1 MMLQSACRPLA
12 TVTVLA
18 GAAVTGVET
27 DPPVGLPEFSRDVRL
42 FDFEE
47 RSEQPFEFPLR
58 FQRVGPFGEH
68 PRDGFP
74 PFGQMSFSPISR
86 SGSWSF
92 RFDLESGSMAAA
104 TLPNTIPVIPG
115 ADYAIAAWI
124 RTEGIVH
131 SRARLVASFLDH
143 EGRTIDGSTT
153 ASALTKT
160 EGEWRQVAISAPGA
174 YPEAVDLVL
183 ELQVLQRDQFDRP
196 DADQPLLQDVS
207 GSVWFDDI
215 TVRHL
220 PRIELSA
227 SPSGH
232 VFYATQQPSIT
243 IAVSDLAS
251 EPIEAD
257 LTVRSLRGDV
267 VMQRRIPIRRGR
279 HGQVVPIDDLEL
291 GWYEVTMSLR
301 SGAETLDVKR
311 ITLACLPPVDERR
324 PRAER
329 SIGVSFDGLSLA
341 QVPAA
346 ARLIEELRLPT
357 AVLPVWDTEYVGGAI
372 NPRFDAARAAIERLV
387 DADMNLVLSV
397 PCVPADLAE
406 ALVLDESDVLDL
418 FAGDPAIVRPTLD
431 PVLIVFGQ
439 QVHHWQIGR
448 TMQTSAFW
456 RDDLHDALARTQATL
471 SRLVPGPRLIIPWSI
486 EQMLHDSQPAASRHL
501 VIPYHVAPESIPLYV
516 EPWTANGEVV
526 LVTLQQL
533 PIEGY
538 DHMGR
543 TLDLIMRTLH
553 AWRAGVTRLLIESPW
568 TWDDD
573 GGEPSINP
581 DPSLPCW
588 MVMSRMLTGR
598 RFGGEVPL
606 GSGLRCWQFDGEDGS
621 ILVAWNETAPPDAA
635 RLDVTLSTTSLT
647 VTDWLGN
654 QTQVAP
660 LDGRHVVP
668 LGSAPVFI
676 EGIDPYLARFRQRFA
691 IEPAF
696 ARSVPRDQPHELV
709 LSNPWTVAATGSV
722 RFTGPADWTFSPRHV
737 SFTIPA
743 GEEIR
748 IPFLLRFGRNETAGT
763 KRVELDI
770 EISAH
775 DTYSLAIASEL
786 VVGLEEIEVN
796 ASWRVATNARGE
808 AVDLVISAHITN
820 RADSPLN
827 LEASALAPGFSRMHR
842 TASRL
847 PPGETVVKSFFLPDG
862 ALRLAGKSIQI
873 GVGPIDSPGRV
884 NTLLTIPESAAT
896 AGISDGPP

>member
-1 MMLQSACRPLA
+1 MTLRSVHLPLA
-12 TVTVLA
+12 AAAVLA
-18 GAAVTGVET
+18 IAGVEP
-27 DPPVGLPEFSRDVRL
+27 DPPVGLPEFSRDVRR

-74 PFGQMSFSPISR
+74 PFGQMSFSPIAR

-115 ADYAIAAWI
+115 ADYAIAGWI
-124 RTEGIVH
+124 RTVGIVH
-131 SRARLVASFLDH
+131 ARARLVTSFLDH
-143 EGRTIDGSTT
+143 EGRTIEGSTV
-153 ASALTKT
+153 SSELTKT
-160 EGEWRQVAISAPGA
+160 DGEWRHVAINTTGVFSD
-174 YPEAVDLVL
+174 AVDLVL
-183 ELQVLQRDQFDRP
+183 ELQVLQRDQFAGP
-196 DADQPLLQDVS
+196 DADEPLLQDVA
-207 GSVWFDDI
+207 GSVWFDDF

-220 PRIELSA
+220 PRVELSA
-227 SPSGH
+227 GASGH
-232 VFYATQQPSIT
+232 VFFAPQQPSIT

-257 LTVRSLRGDV
+257 LTVRSLRGAV

-279 HGQVVPIDDLEL
+279 HGQVIPIDDLEL
-291 GWYEVTMSLR
+291 GWYEVIMSLR

-324 PRAER
+324 PRAEKA
-329 SIGVSFDGLSLA
+329 IGVSFDGLSLA
-341 QVPAA
+341 QIPAA
-346 ARLIEELRLPT
+346 SRLIEELRLPT
-357 AVLPVWDTEYVGGAI
+357 AVLPVWDADYVSGASDS
-372 NPRFDAARAAIERLV
+372 RFDAARTAIERLLDSDV
-387 DADMNLVLSV
+387 NLVLSV
-397 PCVPADLAE
+397 PCVPTDLAE

-431 PVLIVFGQ
+431 PILIVFGQ
-439 QVHHWQIGR
+439 QVRDWQIGR

-456 RDDLHDALARTQATL
+456 RDDLHDALARTHATL

-486 EQMLHDSQPAASRHL
+486 EQMRHDSQATTSRHL
-501 VIPYHVAPESIPLYV
+501 VIPYHIAPEAIPPYV
-516 EPWTANGEVV
+516 EPWTANGADV
-526 LVTLQQL
+526 LVTLEQL

-543 TLDLIMRTLH
+543 TLDLILRTLH
-553 AWRAGVTRLLIESPW
+553 AWRAGVKRLLIESPW

-606 GSGLRCWQFDGEDGS
+606 GTGLRCWQFDGADGS
-621 ILVAWNETAPPDAA
+621 ILVAWNETAPHEAAGLDA
-635 RLDVTLSTTSLT
+635 TLSTTSIT

-654 QTQVAP
+654 QMEVAP
-660 LDGRHVVP
+660 IDRRHVVP
-668 LGSAPVFI
+668 LGRAPVFI

-696 ARSVPRDQPHELV
+696 ARSVPRDQSHELV
-709 LSNPWTVAATGSV
+709 LSNPWTIAATGSV
-722 RFTGPADWTFSPRHV
+722 RFVGPAEWTFSPRHV

-748 IPFLLRFGRNETAGT
+748 IPFLLRFGRNETAGP
-763 KRVELDI
+763 KRVEVDV
-770 EISAH
+770 EIAAH
-775 DTYSLAIASEL
+775 ETYSLVIASEL

-820 RADSPLN
+820 RADTPIN

-842 TASRL
+842 TASRV
-847 PPGETVVKSFFLPDG
+847 PPGETVVKTFLLPDG
-862 ALRLAGKSIQI
+862 AIRLAGRSIQI
-873 GVGPIDSPGRV
+873 GVGPIDTPGRV
-884 NTLLTIPESAAT
+884 NTLIAIPESAAT
-896 AGISDGPP
+896 AGVSDGRP